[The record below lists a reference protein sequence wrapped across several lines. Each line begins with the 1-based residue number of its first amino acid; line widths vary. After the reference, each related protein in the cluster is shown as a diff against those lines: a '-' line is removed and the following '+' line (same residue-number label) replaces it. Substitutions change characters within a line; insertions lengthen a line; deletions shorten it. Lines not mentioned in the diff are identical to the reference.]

1 MVCKNVARL
10 FHKFLYVLY
19 IYFICMYIETE
30 FKISQNEHTKN
41 TESNPFNKPKRDT
54 MS

>member
-10 FHKFLYVLY
+10 FHKFFVCI
-19 IYFICMYIETE
+19 IYLFYMYIETE